1 LSDGSR
7 SDASADGPGDV
18 LALMDEWGP
27 ERVVCVSDS
36 RTGMR
41 GVLVIDNTAR
51 GMGKGGMRMSPGVT
65 VTEVARL
72 ARVMTY
78 KWAAVDLFYG
88 GAKAGIA
95 ADPSGPGKEAIL
107 RAFVRAL
114 AKEIPADYVAG
125 LDMGLT
131 ERDAAI
137 VQDELGDRGAA
148 VGTPAVL
155 GGMPYDE
162 LGVTGYGVAEAAD
175 AAADTIG
182 LPMAGSRV
190 ALQGFGAVGHAAAR
204 RFTEL
209 GAAVVAIS
217 TVHGALHDPS
227 GLDVDDLLARR
238 LRDGDALV
246 ETYAKEHPSASVLP
260 IGAELEVPA
269 EIAVPAAVQD
279 VIDAD
284 VAARIPARLVVEG
297 ANLPTVP
304 GARRVLAERGIAVVP
319 DFVANAGG
327 VVAAGF
333 AMDARYSAFRP
344 DPDAVFAT
352 VSGRLRANTS
362 TVLTEAARRGTT
374 PHETA
379 LALAQE
385 RVRQAMEL
393 KGRLPAAAAGA

>member
-1 LSDGSR
+1 MS
-7 SDASADGPGDV
+7 DV

-27 ERVVCVSDS
+27 ERVVCVSDA

-65 VTEVARL
+65 VAEVARL

-78 KWAAVDLFYG
+78 KWAGADLFFG

-95 ADPSGPGKEAIL
+95 ADPASPDREGVL

-114 AKEIPADYVAG
+114 AQEIPARYVAG

-148 VGTPAVL
+148 VGTPHAL

-175 AAADTIG
+175 AAARDAG
-182 LPMAGSRV
+182 LELSGARV
-190 ALQGFGAVGHAAAR
+190 AVQGFGAVGHAAAR

-209 GAAVVAIS
+209 GATVVAVS
-217 TVHGALHDPS
+217 TVHGALYDPD
-227 GLDVDDLLARR
+227 GLDVARLLA
-238 LRDGDALV
+238 LRAEAGDAAVREYGGRLLD
-246 ETYAKEHPSASVLP
+246 T
-260 IGAELEVPA
+260 GAELLVPA
-269 EIAVPAAVQD
+269 DVLVPAALQD
-279 VIDAD
+279 VIGAD
-284 VAARIPARLVVEG
+284 VAARIRARIVVEG
-297 ANLPTVP
+297 ANLPTDGP
-304 GARRVLAERGIAVVP
+304 AQRVLAARGVTVVP

-344 DPDAVFAT
+344 DPGAVFAA
-352 VSGRLRANTS
+352 VSSKMRDNTAK
-362 TVLTEAARRGTT
+362 VLAAARAQGTT
-374 PHETA
+374 THEAA

-385 RVRQAMEL
+385 RVRAAMEL
-393 KGRLPAAAAGA
+393 KGRWRR

>member
-1 LSDGSR
+1 MS
-7 SDASADGPGDV
+7 DV

-27 ERVVCVSDS
+27 ERVVCVSDA

-65 VTEVARL
+65 VAEVARL

-78 KWAAVDLFYG
+78 KWAGADLFFG

-95 ADPSGPGKEAIL
+95 ADPASPDREGVL

-114 AKEIPADYVAG
+114 AQEIPSRYVAG

-148 VGTPAVL
+148 VGTPHAL

-175 AAADTIG
+175 AAARDAG
-182 LPMAGSRV
+182 LELSGARV
-190 ALQGFGAVGHAAAR
+190 AVQGFGAVGHAAAR
-204 RFTEL
+204 RLAEL
-209 GAAVVAIS
+209 GATVVAVS
-217 TVHGALHDPS
+217 TVHGALYDPD
-227 GLDVDDLLARR
+227 GLDVPRLLA
-238 LRDGDALV
+238 LRGEAGDAAVREYGGRLLD
-246 ETYAKEHPSASVLP
+246 A
-260 IGAELEVPA
+260 GAELLVPA
-269 EIAVPAAVQD
+269 DVLVPAALQD
-279 VIDAD
+279 VIGADA
-284 VAARIPARLVVEG
+284 AARIEARIVVEG
-297 ANLPTVP
+297 ANLPTDRP
-304 GARRVLAERGIAVVP
+304 AQRVLAARGVTVVP

-344 DPDAVFAT
+344 DPGAVFAA
-352 VSGRLRANTS
+352 VSSTMRGNTAK
-362 TVLTEAARRGTT
+362 VLAAARAEGTT
-374 PHETA
+374 THEAA

-385 RVRQAMEL
+385 RVRAAMEL
-393 KGRLPAAAAGA
+393 KGRWPR